1 MSKVFKYQYYFLIF
15 IIISL
20 IAIVAGIALF
30 DPSLEA
36 FLLLIFLVIVG
47 TITIYYLGKM
57 EKYRKNDRS
66 LGDELSEKI
75 KMEAGYNTFL
85 ISMFLWFSLYLY
97 IRSSN
102 SFENIKT
109 AFRITYLVNTSMLFM
124 NWWIIKRVKYD
135 E

>member
-1 MSKVFKYQYYFLIF
+1 MIF

-20 IAIVAGIALF
+20 IGIVAGIALF

-36 FLLLIFLVIVG
+36 YLLLIFLVIVS
-47 TITIYYLGKM
+47 TITINYLVKM
-57 EKYRKNDRS
+57 EKYRKNNRP
-66 LGDELSEKI
+66 LEDELSEKI
-75 KMEAGYNTFL
+75 KTEAGYYTFL
-85 ISMFLWFSLYLY
+85 ISMFLWISVYLY

-109 AFRITYLVNTSMLFM
+109 AFRITYLVNISLFFI